1 MATHMSD
8 NQLERLYKQ
17 LDDISSGMQAM
28 QRDIHGVVRLQEQ
41 VNNHTETLKRFGND
55 VDNVKS
61 RVHKVEIWQAERNNN
76 DYLDYMM
83 TGVSEKITA
92 IEKKIDKLESTN
104 DEQNKTISTNHF
116 SITKS
121 ALAWVA
127 AILSALIIFA
137 VTYTYKGK

>member
-17 LDDISSGMQAM
+17 LDDICSGMQAM

-137 VTYTYKGK
+137 VTYTYKGE